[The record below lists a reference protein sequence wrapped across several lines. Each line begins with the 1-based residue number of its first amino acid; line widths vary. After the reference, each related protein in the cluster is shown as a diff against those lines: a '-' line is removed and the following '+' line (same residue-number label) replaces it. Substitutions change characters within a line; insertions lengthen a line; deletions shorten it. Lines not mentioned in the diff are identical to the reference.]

1 MQTEA
6 EIMENLTDAGVDAK
20 EASAVLAFIRNGDI
34 NGAEKRI
41 GSNRKK
47 LLERL
52 HQCQCYID
60 RLDYLSYRIKER
72 D

>member
-20 EASAVLAFIRNGDI
+20 EASVVLNFIRKGNI
-34 NGAEKRI
+34 KGAEKSI

-52 HQCQCYID
+52 HQCQCCID
-60 RLDYLSYRIKER
+60 RLDYLSYRIKEK